1 MSTQFTN
8 RQWRLPN
15 NENKDKQSNYSM
27 DFDGTGGI
35 QCGDIPQLNSA
46 TKLSFNVWVNY
57 ENMTQRIIFSKEDS
71 TNAIRLYNWTS
82 GVLYFWLKNSGSGT
96 VSYVSNFS
104 SLVNLNEWNML
115 TVVYDGSQASNN
127 DRVKIFLNG
136 GNSNI
141 LTNYGTIP
149 TSTGNIT
156 DSFAIGEYSSGAGN
170 KFLGKLDAVSIFNYA
185 LSSSQITTLY
195 GSSSTG
201 IGNPMSLSPKPVF
214 YAPLGDQDAFNG
226 ANYLVPNSSLKDYV
240 FDFDGSNDYIDIN
253 SLNSNIL
260 NSSFSIGIW
269 IKKEAKPSQDNDRII
284 DLTVNA
290 NTSFQIICDNSS
302 SKFAINFILS
312 GVSKINQ
319 RGFNSWASTSNKW
332 NQIFLTWNGSSYV
345 YYFNGQPVSST
356 GTVPLGIAGTG
367 FFLGKRADGNVTTFY
382 KGEMSNVSIFDSA
395 LPATGSNSVETL
407 YNNGS
412 PLTSMSGFS
421 SLQGWWKLDASATYD
436 GSNWTIPDDSTNSN
450 DGTSSGMTQANLV
463 QSNLS
468 FTSGYSPYALDF
480 DGANDYIETGLI
492 DITGNKTISLWIN
505 PTATGNNGAILTI
518 SQAGAS
524 SDNISI
530 GLWESNIQV
539 LMVQNSYKKRSTT
552 TIDANTWY
560 NVVIVKST
568 NAIDNIYINSSNTT
582 LNDTGAWNATIDSS
596 QSNIGKA
603 SFNSATNFQYF
614 NGSISNC
621 SVWNAAL
628 TSAQVTEIYSEGVP
642 SNLNNHSA
650 YSNLVSWWQ
659 LGSNSSFNTNWTVLD
674 EKGSNNGTSSNMG
687 EDAIVDGVG
696 SYANGTSSGMG
707 GDEVIG
713 DAPYSTAN
721 SLSVN
726 MDVLDRVTDTPS

>member
-27 DFDGTGGI
+27 SFDSASSEYIDCGNTDYLNNLTEMSLSIWFNLDTAAINKGLIGDFVYSPAQGHFS
-35 QCGDIPQLNSA
+35 LL
-46 TKLSFNVWVNY
+46 TKLVSGNNYSLRLYINNSPNDTINISGTPFTAGQWHHLVMIY
-57 ENMTQRIIFSKEDS
+57 ENSTFSFYVDGS
-71 TNAIRLYNWTS
+71 PVSSS
-82 GVLYFWLKNSGSGT
+82 GDT
-96 VSYVSNFS
+96 PFS
-104 SLVNLNEWNML
+104 S
-115 TVVYDGSQASNN
+115 
-127 DRVKIFLNG
+127 FP
-136 GNSNI
+136 NS
-141 LTNYGTIP
+141 
-149 TSTGNIT
+149 TSTLNI
-156 DSFAIGEYSSGAGN
+156 GRYST
-170 KFLGKLDAVSIFNYA
+170 LEWDGKIDAVSIFNYA
-185 LSSSQITTLY
+185 LSASQVTTLY

-201 IGNPMSLSPKPVF
+201 IGNPMSLSPKPVA
-214 YAPLGDQDAFNG
+214 YYPLGDQDAFNG

-332 NQIFLTWNGSSYV
+332 NQIFLTWNGSFYV